1 MSAAGAAADGGAG
14 GGGGGGEGDRPL
26 GADGKPI
33 PSVADIQKVRAAKK
47 FEQQQQ
53 QVDEVIGM
61 MHKNVEQV
69 LDRDAKLSALEERA
83 DALQDGS
90 AQFEKRAGSLKNK
103 FWMENLK
110 SMIMMGVVGLI
121 LLGLVYFM
129 FFKPDPQPMY
139 APPPP
144 PPPQQ
149 LPPPAEGGGGESGGG
164 GEGE

>member
-69 LDRDAKLSALEERA
+69 
-83 DALQDGS
+83 
-90 AQFEKRAGSLKNK
+90 
-103 FWMENLK
+103 
-110 SMIMMGVVGLI
+110 
-121 LLGLVYFM
+121 
-129 FFKPDPQPMY
+129 
-139 APPPP
+139 
-144 PPPQQ
+144 
-149 LPPPAEGGGGESGGG
+149 
-164 GEGE
+164 

>member
-1 MSAAGAAADGGAG
+1 MSAAGAASDGGA

-69 LDRDAKLSALEERA
+69 
-83 DALQDGS
+83 
-90 AQFEKRAGSLKNK
+90 
-103 FWMENLK
+103 
-110 SMIMMGVVGLI
+110 
-121 LLGLVYFM
+121 
-129 FFKPDPQPMY
+129 
-139 APPPP
+139 
-144 PPPQQ
+144 
-149 LPPPAEGGGGESGGG
+149 
-164 GEGE
+164 

>member
-14 GGGGGGEGDRPL
+14 GGGGSEGDRPL

-69 LDRDAKLSALEERA
+69 
-83 DALQDGS
+83 
-90 AQFEKRAGSLKNK
+90 
-103 FWMENLK
+103 
-110 SMIMMGVVGLI
+110 
-121 LLGLVYFM
+121 
-129 FFKPDPQPMY
+129 
-139 APPPP
+139 
-144 PPPQQ
+144 
-149 LPPPAEGGGGESGGG
+149 
-164 GEGE
+164 

>member
-1 MSAAGAAADGGAG
+1 MSAAGASADGGA

-69 LDRDAKLSALEERA
+69 
-83 DALQDGS
+83 
-90 AQFEKRAGSLKNK
+90 
-103 FWMENLK
+103 
-110 SMIMMGVVGLI
+110 
-121 LLGLVYFM
+121 
-129 FFKPDPQPMY
+129 
-139 APPPP
+139 
-144 PPPQQ
+144 
-149 LPPPAEGGGGESGGG
+149 
-164 GEGE
+164 

>member
-1 MSAAGAAADGGAG
+1 MSAAGAEAAKAAAG
-14 GGGGGGEGDRPL
+14 GGGADEKSDRPM

-47 FEQQQQ
+47 FEQQQT

-61 MHKNVEQV
+61 MQKNVENV
-69 LDRDAKLSALEERA
+69 LERDSKLSALEERA

-103 FWMENLK
+103 FFMENLK
-110 SMIMMGVVGLI
+110 SMIMMAVVGLI

-129 FFKPDPQPMY
+129 FFKQDQPQGY
-139 APPPP
+139 YPP

-149 LPPPAEGGGGESGGG
+149 PPPPAEGGGDESGGG